1 MPRERKL
8 RGTPHLFSGRWN
20 SMRRLAIFVA
30 VLSLVFTACG
40 GGDGGE
46 PAKKETPSGPVKITF
61 WHSEPAS
68 AEDNLVK
75 LVDRFNA
82 SQNEV
87 KVEPIFQGNST
98 ELTLKLIAS
107 MPSGNVPAVAYM
119 SEVFAQAM
127 IDSGEITPIQEYLDQ
142 EDYDLSDFAP
152 ASIAYYTVDNT
163 LYSMPC
169 GLAVPLMYY
178 NKIPFREVG
187 LDPEQPPK
195 DLDEAQAASEKLVQR
210 DSAGNVTRYGLALE
224 IQPWFVRFMV
234 AGAGEPYV
242 NNDNGR
248 AGFATEVAFDNEA
261 GRKFFQ
267 WWYDMV
273 QDGLALNVGWDPTG
287 ANALLAVGAR
297 KAVMVLSTSAALRS
311 VMDVLEKGIEGVEL
325 GVAPVP
331 GIPGRVPEGSPGV
344 YGRSLWIMNAR
355 PEAERDAAWKFIRWF
370 AEPEQQAEWFAGS
383 GYLPVRN
390 SAYDLP
396 AAKDIIARYPQ
407 FQIPADLFAKT
418 ATTTAALGALLG
430 PFQQVE
436 DSITDAIES
445 MLSGAASP
453 DEAMAAAVKASN
465 AAIKEY
471 NDRLGR

>member
-1 MPRERKL
+1 
-8 RGTPHLFSGRWN
+8 
-20 SMRRLAIFVA
+20 MRRFALFLA
-30 VLSLVFTACG
+30 VLSLVLTACG
-40 GGDGGE
+40 GGGGGG
-46 PAKKETPSGPVKITF
+46 PAEKETPSGPVNITF

-68 AEDNLVK
+68 GNDNLVK

-87 KVEPIFQGNST
+87 KVEPTFQGNST

-127 IDSGEITPIQEYLDQ
+127 MDSGEITPIQEYLNQ

-152 ASIAYYTVDNT
+152 ASIAYYTIDST

-178 NKIPFREVG
+178 NKIPFREAG
-187 LDPEQPPK
+187 LDPAQPPK
-195 DLDEAQAASEKLVQR
+195 DLDEVRAASEKLAQR

-224 IQPWFVRFMV
+224 IQPWFFRFMV

-248 AGFATEVAFDNEA
+248 DGFATEVAFDNEA
-261 GRKFFQ
+261 GQEFFQ

-273 QDGLALNVGWDPTG
+273 HDGLALNVGWDPTG

-311 VMDVLEKGIEGVEL
+311 VMDVLETGIEGVEL

-331 GIPGRVPEGSPGV
+331 GIPGKVPEGSPGV

-355 PEAERDAAWKFIRWF
+355 PKEEQDAAWKFIKWF

-396 AAKDIIARYPQ
+396 AAKDIIAKYPQ
-407 FQIPADLFAKT
+407 FEIPADLFART
-418 ATTTAALGALLG
+418 ATTTAALGALLA

-436 DSITDAIES
+436 DSIRAAIES
-445 MLSGAASP
+445 MLSGSASP
-453 DEAMAAAVKASN
+453 DEALAAAVKASN

-471 NDRLGR
+471 NDRMGR

>member
-1 MPRERKL
+1 MKRF
-8 RGTPHLFSGRWN
+8 LFFA
-20 SMRRLAIFVA
+20 AI
-30 VLSLVFTACG
+30 LSLVLTACG
-40 GGDGGE
+40 GGGE
-46 PAKKETPSGPVKITF
+46 PTKKETPSGPVNITF

-68 AEDNLVK
+68 GGDNLVK
-75 LVDRFNA
+75 LVERFNA

-98 ELTLKLIAS
+98 ELALKLIAS
-107 MPSGNVPAVAYM
+107 MPSGNVPAIAYQ
-119 SEVFAQAM
+119 SEVFAQVM
-127 IDSGEITPIQEYLDQ
+127 LDSGEITPIQQYIDQ

-152 ASIAYYTVDNT
+152 ASIGYYTVNDT

-187 LDPEQPPK
+187 LDPEQPPR
-195 DLDEAQAASEKLVQR
+195 DLDEVRAASEKLVQR
-210 DSAGNVTRYGLALE
+210 DSAGNITRYGIALE
-224 IQPWFVRFMV
+224 IQPWFFRFMV
-234 AGAGEPYV
+234 AGAGELYA

-248 AGFATEVAFDNEA
+248 AGFATEVAFDNDA

-273 QDGLALNVGWDPTG
+273 HDGLALNVGWDPTG

-297 KAVMVLSTSAALRS
+297 QAVMVLSTSAALRS
-311 VMDVLEKGIEGVEL
+311 VMDVIEKGIEGIEL

-331 GIPGRVPEGSPGV
+331 GIPGKVPEGSPGV
-344 YGRSLWIMNAR
+344 YSRSLWIMSTR
-355 PEAERDAAWKFIRWF
+355 PEAERDAAWKFIKWF

-396 AAKDIIARYPQ
+396 AAKDIIAKYPQ
-407 FQIPADLFAKT
+407 FQMPANLFAKT
-418 ATTTAALGALLG
+418 ATTTAALGVLLG

-436 DSITDAIES
+436 DSIRAAIES
-445 MLSGAASP
+445 MLSGSASP
-453 DEAMAAAVKASN
+453 DEALAAAVKGSN